1 MFKHKSFNPKVII
14 VDHFDDVKN
23 QIDIRTE
30 TILHE
35 KRNIL
40 SEKRRQFLN
49 KLRQMFLDKIDQVK
63 EKNFSLFASYND
75 EEAFKLKWSHVIE
88 SDQLEYEQ
96 KIESLKENLISFDCI
111 VISDEKCA
119 LGVELWITP
128 WYFNEKS
135 LGILRLV
142 YFSLLY
148 SIVSPALKR
157 LKVSLN
163 SCLFTITL

>member
-1 MFKHKSFNPKVII
+1 MFQHKSFNPKVII

-40 SEKRRQFLN
+40 SENRQQFLH
-49 KLRQMFLDKIDQVK
+49 KLRQTFLEKIDQVK
-63 EKNFSLFASYND
+63 EKHLSKFASNND
-75 EEAFKLKWSHVIE
+75 EEAFNFKWKHVIE
-88 SDQLEYEQ
+88 SDLFKYEET
-96 KIESLKENLISFDCI
+96 IESLKEDLISFDCI

-119 LGVELWITP
+119 LGVTLWITP

-135 LGILRLV
+135 LDILRLV
-142 YFSLLY
+142 CFSFLRTIL
-148 SIVSPALKR
+148 SRWTMLK
-157 LKVSLN
+157 LV
-163 SCLFTITL
+163 

>member
-1 MFKHKSFNPKVII
+1 MFQHKSFNPKVII
-14 VDHFDDVKN
+14 EDHFDDVKN

-40 SEKRRQFLN
+40 SENRQQFLN
-49 KLRQMFLDKIDQVK
+49 KLRQTFLDKIDQVK
-63 EKNFSLFASYND
+63 EKNLSLFTSYND
-75 EEAFKLKWSHVIE
+75 EELFKLKWNHVIE

-96 KIESLKENLISFDCI
+96 KIQSLKEDLISVDCI

-119 LGVELWITP
+119 LDVALWITP

-142 YFSLLY
+142 YLRFLRTTLSRWKMFQLL
-148 SIVSPALKR
+148 
-157 LKVSLN
+157 
-163 SCLFTITL
+163 

>member
-14 VDHFDDVKN
+14 VDHFDEVKN

-35 KRNIL
+35 KSHIL
-40 SEKRRQFLN
+40 SENRKQFLN
-49 KLRQMFLDKIDQVK
+49 KLRQTFLDKIDQVK
-63 EKNFSLFASYND
+63 EKNLSLFTSCND
-75 EEAFKLKWSHVIE
+75 EEAFKLKWTHVIE

-96 KIESLKENLISFDCI
+96 KIESLKEDLILFDCI

-119 LGVELWITP
+119 LDVALWITP
-128 WYFNEKS
+128 WYFSEKS

-142 YFSLLY
+142 CFSLLC
-148 SIVSPALKR
+148 SRSLIFSR
-157 LKVSLN
+157 LCI
-163 SCLFTITL
+163 SCSED

>member
-1 MFKHKSFNPKVII
+1 MFQHKSFNPKVII

-40 SEKRRQFLN
+40 SKNRSQFLN
-49 KLRQMFLDKIDQVK
+49 KLRQTLLDKIDQVK
-63 EKNFSLFASYND
+63 EKNLSKFASYND
-75 EEAFKLKWSHVIE
+75 EEAFNLKWSHVIE

-96 KIESLKENLISFDCI
+96 KIESLKEDLISFNCI
-111 VISDEKCA
+111 VISNEKCA
-119 LGVELWITP
+119 LGVSLWITP
-128 WYFNEKS
+128 WYFSEKS

-142 YFSLLY
+142 CFSLL
-148 SIVSPALKR
+148 L
-157 LKVSLN
+157 
-163 SCLFTITL
+163 TILSRWTM

>member
-35 KRNIL
+35 KSHTL
-40 SEKRRQFLN
+40 SENRQQFLN
-49 KLRQMFLDKIDQVK
+49 ELRQTFLDKIDQVK
-63 EKNFSLFASYND
+63 EKNLSLFTSYND
-75 EEAFKLKWSHVIE
+75 EEAFKTKWSHVIE

-96 KIESLKENLISFDCI
+96 KMESLKEDLISFDCI

-119 LGVELWITP
+119 LDVALWITP

-135 LGILRLV
+135 LELLRLV
-142 YFSLLY
+142 YFSLL
-148 SIVSPALKR
+148 R
-157 LKVSLN
+157 
-163 SCLFTITL
+163 TTLSRWTM

>member
-14 VDHFDDVKN
+14 VEHFDDVKN

-35 KRNIL
+35 KSHIL
-40 SEKRRQFLN
+40 SENRRQFLH
-49 KLRQMFLDKIDQVK
+49 KMRQTFLDRIDQVK
-63 EKNFSLFASYND
+63 EKHLSKFASIND
-75 EEAFKLKWSHVIE
+75 EEAFNLKWKYVIE
-88 SDQLEYEQ
+88 SDLFKYEET
-96 KIESLKENLISFDCI
+96 IESLKDDLISLDCI

-119 LGVELWITP
+119 MGVSLWVTP

-142 YFSLLY
+142 CFSFLCPRSL
-148 SIVSPALKR
+148 IVSD
-157 LKVSLN
+157 
-163 SCLFTITL
+163 CITCSEA

>member
-1 MFKHKSFNPKVII
+1 MFQHKSFNPKVII

-40 SEKRRQFLN
+40 SLNRSQFLN
-49 KLRQMFLDKIDQVK
+49 KLRQTFLDRIDQVK
-63 EKNFSLFASYND
+63 EKNLSLFTLYND
-75 EEAFKLKWSHVIE
+75 EEEFKTKWSHIIE
-88 SDQLEYEQ
+88 SDQLEFKL
-96 KIESLKENLISFDCI
+96 KIEGLKEDMISFDCV

-119 LGVELWITP
+119 LDVALWITP

-135 LGILRLV
+135 LSILRFVCFRFL
-142 YFSLLY
+142 
-148 SIVSPALKR
+148 R
-157 LKVSLN
+157 
-163 SCLFTITL
+163 TTLSG

>member
-14 VDHFDDVKN
+14 VDHFDEVKN

-35 KRNIL
+35 KSHIL
-40 SEKRRQFLN
+40 SENRQQFLN
-49 KLRQMFLDKIDQVK
+49 KLRQMFLDRIDLVK
-63 EKNFSLFASYND
+63 EKNLSLFTSNID
-75 EEAFKLKWSHVIE
+75 EEAFKTKWNHVIE
-88 SDQLEYEQ
+88 SDQLEFEQ
-96 KIESLKENLISFDCI
+96 KIEKLKEDLISLDCV

-119 LGVELWITP
+119 LDVTLWITP

-142 YFSLLY
+142 CFSLLF
-148 SIVSPALKR
+148 SRSLIFSR
-157 LKVSLN
+157 LCNTCSEG
-163 SCLFTITL
+163 

>member
-14 VDHFDDVKN
+14 VDHFDEVKN

-35 KRNIL
+35 KSHIL
-40 SEKRRQFLN
+40 SENRKQFLN

-63 EKNFSLFASYND
+63 EKNFSTFTLYNN
-75 EEAFKLKWSHVIE
+75 EEAFNLKWSHVIE

-96 KIESLKENLISFDCI
+96 KIESLKEDLISFDCI
-111 VISDEKCA
+111 VISDDKCA

-135 LGILRLV
+135 LGIL
-142 YFSLLY
+142 
-148 SIVSPALKR
+148 K
-157 LKVSLN
+157 
-163 SCLFTITL
+163 

>member
-1 MFKHKSFNPKVII
+1 MFKHQSFNPKVII

-35 KRNIL
+35 KSHVL
-40 SEKRRQFLN
+40 SENRQQFLN
-49 KLRQMFLDKIDQVK
+49 KLRQTFLDRIDRVK
-63 EKNFSLFASYND
+63 EKNFSLFTLYND
-75 EEAFKLKWSHVIE
+75 EEAFKLKWKQIIE

-96 KIESLKENLISFDCI
+96 KMASLKEDLILFDCI

-119 LGVELWITP
+119 LDVALWFTP
-128 WYFNEKS
+128 WYFSEKS

-142 YFSLLY
+142 CFSLLC
-148 SIVSPALKR
+148 SRSLIFSR
-157 LKVSLN
+157 LFHTCSEE
-163 SCLFTITL
+163 

>member
-1 MFKHKSFNPKVII
+1 MFQHKSFNPKVII

-40 SEKRRQFLN
+40 SQNRQQFLN
-49 KLRQMFLDKIDQVK
+49 KLRQTFLDRIDEVK
-63 EKNFSLFASYND
+63 EKNFSLFTSNND
-75 EEAFKLKWSHVIE
+75 EEAFKTKWSHVIE
-88 SDQLEYEQ
+88 SDQLEFEQ
-96 KIESLKENLISFDCI
+96 KIESLKEDLISFDCI

-119 LGVELWITP
+119 LDVALWITP
-128 WYFNEKS
+128 WYFNEQS

-142 YFSLLY
+142 CFSLL
-148 SIVSPALKR
+148 L
-157 LKVSLN
+157 
-163 SCLFTITL
+163 TTLSRWTMKHLL